1 MGFSVRPL
9 VKLVLK
15 TILGDYEIYSIY
27 CRDGSAV
34 DVADPAVRPADK
46 EQLLRSEVPEF
57 RALAN
62 YDGAEARCFVL
73 EEDQTILCVC
83 WYWYGE
89 QYRTKRG
96 FWPLLADDAKLV
108 QITTLPAA
116 RGRGLARRLIAGSAG
131 ILTEAGFTRLYARVW
146 RGHRASEK
154 AFEAAGWR
162 RIAWVVGA
170 QAFGR
175 PRRLTLNLAQKP
187 TVGLKGVTVGRA
199 LDRPGAVHRT

>member
-1 MGFSVRPL
+1 MGVSVKPL
-9 VKLVLK
+9 MKFFIK
-15 TILGDYEIYSIY
+15 SILGDYEIYSIY

-34 DVADPAVRPADK
+34 DSADPAVRVADK

-62 YDGAEARCFVL
+62 YDGEEARCFVH
-73 EEDQTILCVC
+73 EEVQTILCVC

-89 QYRTKRG
+89 QYRTQRG

-116 RGRGLARRLIAGSAG
+116 RGWGLARRLIVGSAWV
-131 ILTEAGFTRLYARVW
+131 LTEAGFTRLYARVW

-154 AFEAAGWR
+154 AFEAAGWQ
-162 RIAWVVGA
+162 RIAWVV
-170 QAFGR
+170 
-175 PRRLTLNLAQKP
+175 
-187 TVGLKGVTVGRA
+187 
-199 LDRPGAVHRT
+199 